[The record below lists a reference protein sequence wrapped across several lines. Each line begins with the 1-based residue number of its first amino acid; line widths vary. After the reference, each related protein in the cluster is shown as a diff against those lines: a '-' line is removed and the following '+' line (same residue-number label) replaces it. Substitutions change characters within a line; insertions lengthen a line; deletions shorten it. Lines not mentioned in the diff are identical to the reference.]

1 MMMEKPL
8 KNEDCLA
15 HYQKGDLHHNK
26 NQISHSYPLPLS
38 KTQRL

>member
-1 MMMEKPL
+1 MMKEKPF
-8 KNEDCLA
+8 KNEDCLK

-26 NQISHSYPLPLS
+26 NQISYSYPLPLS